1 MAKQDRLYGDRTW
14 EEILYGTISRI
25 KNLSASKGEEYK
37 AVDSSDQLANFR
49 AAARDVGVPMEVVW
63 RIYAGKH
70 WGSINTY
77 VRDLIAGTPR
87 EYSEPME
94 GRVDDLI
101 VYLILFKLMLAERG
115 TGE

>member
-1 MAKQDRLYGDRTW
+1 MTERLYGDRTW
-14 EEILYGTISRI
+14 EEILHSTISKI
-25 KNLSASKGEEYK
+25 KDLSATKGEEYR
-37 AVDSSDQLANFR
+37 AMDSSDQLANFR
-49 AAARDVGVPMEVVW
+49 AAAKDVGVPMEVVW

-77 VRDLIAGTPR
+77 VRDLIADTSR
-87 EYSEPME
+87 QYSEPME